1 MKEKHFTMR
10 ELPCSEQPY
19 EKCLEYGPEKLSDA
33 ELLAVIIRTGSKE
46 KRSVELAMQIL
57 NLHEHHK
64 GLVALNYLTIPELM
78 KIDGIGFVKATQI
91 SCIAELSKRLSK
103 SKRREQIC
111 FQQPED
117 IAGYFMEEMRSL
129 QEEHVKILMLDGKA
143 AFIHSKTLTIGTVNA
158 SIASPREI
166 FRCALRYDAV
176 NIVLLHNHPSG
187 NPKPSCE
194 DIYVTKRISETGE
207 LIGIPL
213 IDHIIIG
220 DGRYISMKEK
230 GYI

>member
-19 EKCLEYGPEKLSDA
+19 EKCLEHGPEKLSDA

-46 KRSVELAMQIL
+46 KRSVEVAMQIL

-64 GLVALNYLTIPELM
+64 GIVALHYLTIPELM
-78 KIDGIGFVKATQI
+78 KIDGIGYVKATQI

-103 SKRREQIC
+103 SRRPEQIC
-111 FQQPED
+111 FRQPKE
-117 IAGYFMEEMRSL
+117 IAEYFMEEMRSL

-143 AFIHSKTLTIGTVNA
+143 GLIHSKTLTIGTVNT

-176 NIVLLHNHPSG
+176 NIILLHTHPSG
-187 NPKPSCE
+187 NTMPSHE
-194 DIYVTKRISETGE
+194 DIYVTKRIIETGD

-220 DGRYISMKEK
+220 DGRYTSMKEN

>member
-143 AFIHSKTLTIGTVNA
+143 AFIHSQTLTIGTVNA